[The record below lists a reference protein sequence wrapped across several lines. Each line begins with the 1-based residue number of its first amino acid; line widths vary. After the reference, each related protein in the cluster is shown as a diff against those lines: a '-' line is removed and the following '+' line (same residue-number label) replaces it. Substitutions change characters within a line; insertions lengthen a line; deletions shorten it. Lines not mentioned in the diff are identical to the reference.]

1 MISGVAAASGVLVAS
16 SVGASVGASVAVRGS
31 KGALASTFAG
41 AFLRSTTISTATI
54 SSSAATISTLHHRP
68 FRFALG
74 FVSFFIPVPHNPF
87 VIEYPHHTTPSRIRQ
102 GARAQVLQ
110 TCHKAANPSRCQQAL
125 LPVLLE
131 AERISPRRPM
141 ATKPTI
147 SAISQPTGIASQIAI
162 MPKCGAKA

>member
-1 MISGVAAASGVLVAS
+1 MPLPMVCWSQ
-16 SVGASVGASVAVRGS
+16 
-31 KGALASTFAG
+31 ALSAPRSAHL
-41 AFLRSTTISTATI
+41 LRSGAAKAHWRLHSRVR
-54 SSSAATISTLHHRP
+54 SSAAQPSVPPQSAAALSQSAHCTTGHSASPWDSFSSSYP
-68 FRFALG
+68 FRTILSLLSIPIIQRRVG
-74 FVSFFIPVPHNPF
+74 FVK
-87 VIEYPHHTTPSRIRQ
+87 
-102 GARAQVLQ
+102 GRAQVLQ

-147 SAISQPTGIASQIAI
+147 SAISQPAGIASQIAI